1 MQPTTLN
8 NLDDLLAAAP
18 SPDTSARS
26 GTECVVRLRKR
37 IDHLMAEIDALKAS
51 HADAVAAAVQE
62 REQRLQ
68 EQEEHLQHLRAV
80 MMSAADGI
88 VTADEEGRIEW
99 FNERAGAIFGYTPAE
114 VVGRPLSLLQPPDT
128 HPGRPSLWECAD
140 RRLRSGGA
148 NMIEVEGRR
157 KDGTV
162 FPLEISAS
170 CIDIGDRCCHAI
182 ILRDISERKML
193 ETQLRQAQKLESIG
207 QLAAGIAHEI
217 NTPTQYIGD
226 NIRFLN
232 DAFRDLLQAIS
243 HCLQIARS
251 DPGERSAAEL
261 LAEIRASAESIEAE
275 FLCEEVPK
283 AIEQALD
290 GVERVAAIVRS
301 MKEFSHLG
309 SGERQALDVNRALQ
323 ATVTV
328 SRNEWKYVAEVEMD
342 LAPDL
347 PTILGY
353 PSDCNQVF
361 LNLIINAAHA
371 IGDKVRD
378 RGGEKGRISI
388 ATVRD
393 GPWVVVTIRDTGT
406 GIPPEIRER
415 IFDPFFTTKPV
426 GRGTGQGLAI
436 ARSIIVDKHR
446 GRISFESEVGQGTTF
461 TVRLPIQPAEGTPA
475 DER

>member
-1 MQPTTLN
+1 MRPTTLN
-8 NLDDLLAAAP
+8 SFDDLLAAAP
-18 SPDTSARS
+18 RPDSSDS
-26 GTECVVRLRKR
+26 GGSECVVRLQKR
-37 IDHLMAEIDALKAS
+37 IDHLLAEIDALKTS

-88 VTADEEGRIEW
+88 VTADAEGRIEW
-99 FNERAGAIFGYTPAE
+99 FNDRAGAIFGYLPSE
-114 VVGRPLSLLQPPDT
+114 VVGQPLSLLQPPNWR
-128 HPGRPSLWECAD
+128 PERPSLSECAVG
-140 RRLRSGGA
+140 RLRSGGA

-170 CIDIGDRCCHAI
+170 RIDIGDRCCHAI
-182 ILRDISERKML
+182 ICRDISERKAM
-193 ETQLRQAQKLESIG
+193 EAQLRQAQKLESIG

-226 NIRFLN
+226 NIRFLD
-232 DAFRDLLQAIS
+232 DAFRDLVQVIS
-243 HCLQIARS
+243 HCLQISRFQ
-251 DPGERSAAEL
+251 PGERSAEEL
-261 LAEIRASAESIEAE
+261 LATIRAATESIEAD
-275 FLCEEVPK
+275 FLCEEIPK

-328 SRNEWKYVAEVEMD
+328 SRNEWKYVAEIDMQ

-361 LNLIINAAHA
+361 LNLIVNAAHA

-378 RGGEKGRISI
+378 RSGEKGRISI

-415 IFDPFFTTKPV
+415 VFDPFFTTKPV

-446 GRISFESEVGQGTTF
+446 GQISFESEVGQGTTF
-461 TVRLPIQPAEGTPA
+461 VIRLPIQPVEGTPA
-475 DER
+475 DGR